1 MRPSYIHNGNSYT
14 GETASLYWDRLQF
27 PNIVSQN
34 IGHWFC
40 SYWYRDTLRPKLWSS
55 WKTVPFPCLNIRN
68 TITSLSWN
76 CAEMNW
82 AKTKSKFHIDIP
94 QSYILWRWNGLGWN
108 GMMTSLNGTFSELMA
123 ICAGNSPVTGEFPT
137 QRPVTRSYAVFFDLR
152 LNKGLSKQSWSWWFD
167 SPSHPLWRHCNG
179 LCSFIL

>member
-1 MRPSYIHNGNSYT
+1 MGIHILVKQHLYIET
-14 GETASLYWDRLQF
+14 GPNF
-27 PNIVSQN
+27 PISCLKILGICFVATGTVTHFVLNFDL
-34 IGHWFC
+34 HE
-40 SYWYRDTLRPKLWSS
+40 
-55 WKTVPFPCLNIRN
+55 KTVPFPCLNIRN

-82 AKTKSKFHIDIP
+82 AKSKSKFHIGIP
-94 QSYILWRWNGLGWN
+94 QSYILWRRNGLRWNGI
-108 GMMTSLNGTFSELMA
+108 MTSLNGTFSELIA

-137 QRPVTRSYAVFFDLR
+137 QRLMTRSYVVFFDMR

-179 LCSFIL
+179 LCFCIL